1 MIMCINLSLSGF
13 IFKVLKFSYIEMVV
27 YKGVEKI
34 QLVSFGRIVC
44 DSYQNIFLKKKKKH

>member
-34 QLVSFGRIVC
+34 HLVSFGRIVC
-44 DSYQNIFLKKKKKH
+44 DSYQNIFLKKKKH